1 MKQKQLDMTQ
11 GRPGKILITFAI
23 PILLGNIFQQF
34 YNIVDSVI
42 VGRYVGADALAAV
55 GVCGAPYGVFVS
67 LNMGLAAGI
76 GIMVSQLFGAR
87 QEDRI
92 KKTVINAFI
101 LIVVSALL
109 TSILGFVFSSQ
120 LLDLLGTPESIY
132 ADALIYMQVTFAGML
147 GMAVY
152 NCAAGI
158 LRALGDS
165 KTPLYFLILSSILN
179 IVLDILF
186 VTIIP
191 LGVFGVG
198 LATLIG
204 QLVSAIAV
212 FIYARKKYTYFAF
225 GIGEIIPDKVIIYKL
240 LMAGLPLGLQSSTIC
255 LSGAVLQ
262 GFVNSFGE
270 TVIAANTVINKFDNI
285 LNMPL
290 NSLAMALSTY
300 TGQNIGA
307 KKVERIRSGY
317 VTAWVMAVI
326 YSVIVFVIGHTCA
339 EVFMHMFVTDEPA
352 VIDYG
357 IKGIA
362 IFSSAVIS
370 LSMIYIHRSILN
382 GSGDTGFALVNGLT
396 EIVGRVGFAYLFV
409 TIMQIGP
416 EGLWYTAIANWTLTG
431 LVCMGRYLTGTWKKK
446 VLT

>member
-34 YNIVDSVI
+34 YNIVDSII
-42 VGRYVGADALAAV
+42 VGRFVGADALAAV

-67 LNMGLAAGI
+67 LNMGLASGI
-76 GIMVSQLFGAR
+76 GIMVSQLFGAK
-87 QEDRI
+87 QEERI
-92 KKTVINAFI
+92 KKAVINAFI
-101 LIVVSALL
+101 LIAVSAAL
-109 TSILGFVFSSQ
+109 TSILGFCFSPQ
-120 LLDLLGTPESIY
+120 LLNLLGTPESIY
-132 ADALIYMQVTFAGML
+132 ADALVYMKVTFAGML
-147 GMAVY
+147 GMAIY

-165 KTPLYFLILSSILN
+165 KTPLYFLIFSSLLN
-179 IVLDILF
+179 IILDILF

-212 FIYARKKYTYFAF
+212 LIYARKKYSYFAF
-225 GIGEIIPDKVIIYKL
+225 ELSEIRADKTLIYKL

-262 GFVNSFGE
+262 GFVNGFGE

-300 TGQNIGA
+300 TGQNMGA

-317 VTAWVMAVI
+317 RTAWVMAII
-326 YSVIVFVIGHTCA
+326 YSSLIFVIGHTCA
-339 EVFMHMFVTDEPA
+339 EGFMHMFVEGEPE
-352 VIDYG
+352 VIAYG
-357 IKGIA
+357 VKGIG

-382 GSGDTGFALVNGLT
+382 GSGDTGFALVNGFT

-416 EGLWYTAIANWTLTG
+416 QGLWYTAIANWTLTG
-431 LVCMGRYLTGTWKKK
+431 LVCLARYMTGTWKQK
-446 VLT
+446 VMT